1 MACHQKEINSM
12 RIDVYLT
19 EKGCAQSRKRA
30 QDLIGSGC
38 VTVDGKKITKASY
51 PIEEG
56 VHEILIENDLA
67 YVSRGGLKLEAALD
81 AFLPDIKDLTA
92 LDIGASTGGFTHCM
106 LSRGAKKVFAVDSG
120 SGQLAKELREDPR
133 VVSMERFNAR
143 NLSPAD
149 IGDEQ
154 VDLIV
159 MDVSFISATYIIPQF
174 HALLKDDGHAVCL
187 IKPQFEVGRAMLGK
201 GGIVKD
207 PKAHRAAVERVMA
220 SGISSGLKPIGMIP
234 SPVTGG
240 DGNREFLICFAHGD
254 STERAL
260 TLADIPRLLF

>member
-1 MACHQKEINSM
+1 M
-12 RIDVYLT
+12 RIDVYLA
-19 EKGCAQSRKRA
+19 EKGYAQSRKRA

-51 PIEEG
+51 QIEEG
-56 VHEILIENDLA
+56 EHEIVIENELA

-81 AFLPDIKDLTA
+81 AFLPNIQGVSA

-106 LSRGAKKVFAVDSG
+106 LSRGARKVFAVDSG
-120 SGQLAKELREDPR
+120 SGQLAKELREDAR

-143 NLSPAD
+143 NLCPAD
-149 IGDEQ
+149 IGGER

-174 HALLKDDGHAVCL
+174 EALLKENGHAVCL

-220 SGISSGLKPIGMIP
+220 CGISSGLKPVGLIP

-240 DGNREFLICFAHGD
+240 DGNREFLICFAHGA
-254 STERAL
+254 SEECAL
-260 TLADIPRLLF
+260 TLTDVPRLLF

>member
-1 MACHQKEINSM
+1 M

-19 EKGCAQSRKRA
+19 EKGYAQSRKRA
-30 QDLIGSGC
+30 QDLIEGGC
-38 VTVDGKKITKASY
+38 VSVDGKKITKSSY
-51 PIEEG
+51 QIEEG
-56 VHEILIENDLA
+56 EHEILVENDLA

-81 AFLPDIKDLTA
+81 VFSPNIEGLTA

-120 SGQLAKELREDPR
+120 SGQLAKALREDPR
-133 VVSMERFNAR
+133 VISMERFNAR
-143 NLSPAD
+143 NLCSAD
-149 IGDEQ
+149 LGGEL

-174 HALLKDDGHAVCL
+174 KLLLKENGHAICL

-220 SGISSGLKPIGMIP
+220 SGIASGLVPTGLIP
-234 SPVTGG
+234 SPVKGG
-240 DGNREFLICFAHGD
+240 DGNREFLICFAVGD
-254 STERAL
+254 TEEKSL
-260 TLADIPRLLF
+260 KLDDVPKLLF

>member
-1 MACHQKEINSM
+1 M

-19 EKGCAQSRKRA
+19 EKGYAQSRKRA

-51 PIEEG
+51 PIEG
-56 VHEILIENDLA
+56 DAHEIVIENDLA

-81 AFLPDIKDLTA
+81 AFLPSIEGFVA
-92 LDIGASTGGFTHCM
+92 LDVGASTGGFTHCM

-120 SGQLAKELREDPR
+120 SGQLAKALREDPR
-133 VVSMERFNAR
+133 VISMERFNAR

-149 IGDEQ
+149 IGGEQ

-159 MDVSFISATYIIPQF
+159 MDVSCISATYIIPQF
-174 HALLKDDGHAVCL
+174 RALLKENGHAVCL

-220 SGISSGLKPIGMIP
+220 SGISAGLKPVGLIP

-240 DGNREFLICFAHGD
+240 DGNREFLICFTHGA
-254 STERAL
+254 SVEKEL

>member
-1 MACHQKEINSM
+1 M

-19 EKGCAQSRKRA
+19 EKGYAQSRKRA

-51 PIEEG
+51 PIEG
-56 VHEILIENDLA
+56 DAHEIVIENDLA

-81 AFLPDIKDLTA
+81 SFLPSIEGFVA
-92 LDIGASTGGFTHCM
+92 LDVGASTGGFTHCM

-120 SGQLAKELREDPR
+120 SGQLAKALREDPR
-133 VVSMERFNAR
+133 VISMERFNAR
-143 NLSPAD
+143 NLSSAD
-149 IGDEQ
+149 IGGEQ

-174 HALLKDDGHAVCL
+174 RALLKENGHAVCL

-220 SGISSGLKPIGMIP
+220 SGISAGLKPVGLIP

-240 DGNREFLICFAHGD
+240 DGNREFLICFTHGA
-254 STERAL
+254 SVEKEL